1 MNKSKAPIAISKL
14 IGGIQMFWGVWIAF
28 CGGVCTIMFLTDKEF
43 SGEVGSGFVFSCLIM
58 FGIGIMLIM
67 FSRKRKKL
75 VLNFKKYV
83 AAISTNPTGSIE
95 KLAASVGTPP
105 DIVKKDLDLM
115 IKRKFFVNAFIN
127 LETNCI
133 IIGNTTNNKSTQQTQ
148 QAPQTQPT
156 TQTHQ
161 APQTSRTQ
169 QTTTQQTQQRVI
181 MTPEQLRAR
190 DQQIAQQVVQQI
202 RAQAATASNETV
214 PVACKC
220 CGGMNKVA
228 KGKIA
233 ECDFCGSPING

>member
-1 MNKSKAPIAISKL
+1 MNKSKAPIAVSKL
-14 IGGIQMFWGVWIAF
+14 IGVIQMFWGIFFAF
-28 CGGVCTIMFLTDKEF
+28 CGGMCTIMYLTDAEF
-43 SGEVGSGFVFSCLIM
+43 REEVGAGFLITCLIM
-58 FGIGIMLIM
+58 LAMGIMLIM

-75 VLNFKKYV
+75 VLEFKKYV

-95 KLAASVGTPP
+95 KLATSVGTPS
-105 DIVKKDLDLM
+105 DIVKKNLDLM

-133 IIGNTTNNKSTQQTQ
+133 IIGNTENNISMQQTQ

-156 TQTHQ
+156 PQ
-161 APQTSRTQ
+161 ASRTQ
-169 QTTTQQTQQRVI
+169 QPTTQQRVV

-190 DQQIAQQVVQQI
+190 DQQVAQQVVQQI
-202 RAQAATASNETV
+202 RAQAATASNEIV
-214 PVACKC
+214 PIACKC
-220 CGGMNKVA
+220 CGGMNKVT